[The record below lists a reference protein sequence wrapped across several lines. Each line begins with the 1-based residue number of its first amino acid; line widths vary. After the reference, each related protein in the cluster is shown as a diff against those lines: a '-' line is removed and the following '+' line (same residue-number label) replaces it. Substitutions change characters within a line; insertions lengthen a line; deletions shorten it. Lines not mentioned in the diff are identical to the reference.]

1 MDARDLARWTRRVQ
15 ERLNRRNLIDL
26 GAGAGLAAILGLSTD
41 ADAKKRK
48 KKKKSVERCA
58 SFGQACAS
66 DASCCDQTGKVI
78 CEIVSDD
85 NFDKANCPSG
95 DFCCG
100 LAGVP
105 CTSHCDCCGYMRCLQ
120 TSAGATCQAY

>member
-1 MDARDLARWTRRVQ
+1 MDAGDLARWTRRVQ

-41 ADAKKRK
+41 VSARKRK
-48 KKKKSVERCA
+48 KKKKPVQRCA
-58 SFGQACAS
+58 AFGQACAS

-78 CEIVSDD
+78 CEIVWDD
-85 NFDKANCPSG
+85 NFDKANCPDG

-120 TSAGATCQAY
+120 TSTGATCQAY